1 MRIPTRDPTETSVKG
16 PLLLAQS
23 LLSFSPHLPRIMSN
37 ETSPFLT
44 PDRLGP
50 LSIGSSL
57 NVAFFTLEIL
67 QAINYFRS
75 IARPRDS
82 LFIKLVVTVNLFAD
96 LVGTAACCATTYL
109 YTVAYWGDVEALK
122 ERYTPLTVIVFTVGI
137 ATAMSQFF
145 MISRYWQMTKHHVVL
160 ALLLLI
166 LLGAVT
172 GILGSGVLMSFSL
185 NGESML
191 WDIFIFLAL
200 LASAAGNVLIS
211 LLLFW
216 QLCERNDTPVTKN
229 FLTRITCVLV
239 EAGALTAVVTIIG
252 SVVSLGRTRDTMVW
266 IIFAF
271 IQARVY
277 SCTMLFVLNGRPES
291 ASALTGNAVETA
303 HIGVSLPKGPRDMGM
318 MVLAARPVIDD
329 ADAFRLTKKKLELRA
344 HEVDSDSDSD
354 VSRNLNDELREMDEE
369 HHDDSRRP
377 SFSSSR
383 RGSFSSSRR
392 GSFSS
397 SRRPSFSSAG
407 GKSDAPDSPSEYPTS
422 PEPEA

>member
-1 MRIPTRDPTETSVKG
+1 MRIPTRDLTETSVKG

-23 LLSFSPHLPRIMSN
+23 IL
-37 ETSPFLT
+37 
-44 PDRLGP
+44 P

-122 ERYTPLTVIVFTVGI
+122 ERYSPLTVIVFTVGI

-160 ALLLLI
+160 ALLLLSSS
-166 LLGAVT
+166 ARCVT

-191 WDIFIFLAL
+191 WNIFIFLAL

-239 EAGALTAVVTIIG
+239 EAGALTAAVTIIG

-303 HIGVSLPKGPRDMGM
+303 HIGVSLRVKRSRDMGM
-318 MVLAARPVIDD
+318 MVLATRPVIDD
-329 ADAFRLTKKKLELRA
+329 ADAFRLTKKKLELRG

-422 PEPEA
+422 PEPEPEP